1 VMLTSSLMRA
11 VVFSALATANAFGA
25 LWLSTHPGT
34 ASMGRLLMIALG
46 WELLV
51 TLLFRPALLARS
63 QQSDLGFQGSWLAR
77 PLWSAGQSI
86 AHSPTTEPAR
96 ATSTN

>member
-1 VMLTSSLMRA
+1 MRA

-63 QQSDLGFQGSWLAR
+63 TQSNHGLPGWWPAR
-77 PLWSAGQSI
+77 PLWSARQSI
-86 AHSPTTEPAR
+86 ARSPSATPAR
-96 ATSTN
+96 ATPIN

>member
-1 VMLTSSLMRA
+1 MLTSSLMRA

-63 QQSDLGFQGSWLAR
+63 SQSNPALQGSWLAR
-77 PLWSAGQSI
+77 PLWAARQSI
-86 AHSPTTEPAR
+86 ARSPGDAAPAR
-96 ATSTN
+96 AAPIN